1 MNIIDTLSRIVYF
14 FCGSFLEYELFL
26 YFTVEISLI
35 LWYLYAKDTI
45 CPIYIYDSN
54 MERLPKLNEMQQLQE
69 DRREARRKRRVRN
82 QILAYVFLVIF
93 LVGATAGGYY
103 LAKNLQSRRDQQ
115 QQQSQ
120 QSQDKLDEILAS
132 EESIAPTPQ
141 PTPEVVEISPEE
153 KFEQMLD
160 EMIAEIPLED
170 KVAGLFIVTPEAITG
185 VNTAVMAG
193 DGTRNA
199 LEKYAV
205 GGLIYFQK
213 NIESAEQIKD
223 MLANTQAYA
232 QYPLF
237 LAVDEEGGKVARLAA
252 AGIYDGVG
260 SASEIG
266 ATGDTNNAYAA
277 GMTIGSTLASLG
289 FNVDFAPVA
298 DVANVSGSVMKER
311 SYGSDAATVAGFV
324 TAMMQGLE
332 ENGVTGCLKHF
343 PGIGC
348 TTDDTHN
355 GLAFSDRSEEQFRAE
370 ELTVFQAGIDAGA
383 GMIMV
388 GHMSAPNLTG
398 NNDPCIFSEKLITTI
413 LRQEMG
419 YEGVIVTD
427 ALNMGAI
434 SNYYGADEAAIMA
447 LKAGCD
453 MLLMPESF
461 EKAYG
466 GVLQAV
472 LSGTISEDRI
482 DDSLKRIY
490 RIKYS
495 YVLEE
500 Q

>member
-1 MNIIDTLSRIVYF
+1 MS
-14 FCGSFLEYELFL
+14 G
-26 YFTVEISLI
+26 
-35 LWYLYAKDTI
+35 
-45 CPIYIYDSN
+45 
-54 MERLPKLNEMQQLQE
+54 MQQFQE
-69 DRREARRKRRVRN
+69 DRREVRRKRRIRN
-82 QILAYVFLVIF
+82 QILAYVFLVII
-93 LVGATAGGYY
+93 LAAATVGGYY
-103 LAKNLQSRRDQQ
+103 LAKDLQAKRALE

-120 QSQDKLDEILAS
+120 ESQSKLEEILAS
-132 EESIAPTPQ
+132 EESIATTPE
-141 PTPEVVEISPEE
+141 PTPEVVVISPEE
-153 KFEQMLD
+153 KFEQTLD

-193 DGTRNA
+193 DGTRKA

-205 GGLIYFQK
+205 GGLIYFKK
-213 NIESAEQIKD
+213 NIESAEQIRE
-223 MLANTQAYA
+223 MLTNTQAFA

-237 LAVDEEGGKVARLAA
+237 LAVDEEGGKVARLSD
-252 AGIYDGVG
+252 AGIYENVG

-266 ATGDTNNAYAA
+266 ATGDTNNAYRA
-277 GMTIGSTLASLG
+277 GVTIGSNLSALG

-332 ENGVTGCLKHF
+332 ENGVTGCMKHF

-355 GLAFSDRSEEQFRAE
+355 GLAFSDRTEEQFKSE
-370 ELTVFQAGIDAGA
+370 ELAVFQAGIDAGA

-388 GHMSAPNLTG
+388 GHMSVPNLTG
-398 NNDPCIFSEKLITTI
+398 NNDPCIFSEKLITDI
-413 LRQEMG
+413 LRREMG
-419 YEGVIVTD
+419 YDGVIITD

-434 SNYYGADEAAIMA
+434 ANYYGADEAAIMA
-447 LKAGCD
+447 LRAGCD

-466 GVLQAV
+466 SVLQAV
-472 LSGTISEDRI
+472 LDGTISEERI

-490 RIKYS
+490 RIKYAE
-495 YVLEE
+495 LMEH
-500 Q
+500 

>member
-1 MNIIDTLSRIVYF
+1 MSDIHKVQR
-14 FCGSFLEYELFL
+14 E
-26 YFTVEISLI
+26 
-35 LWYLYAKDTI
+35 
-45 CPIYIYDSN
+45 
-54 MERLPKLNEMQQLQE
+54 
-69 DRREARRKRRVRN
+69 RREVRRKRRVRN
-82 QILAYVFLVIF
+82 QILAYVFLILF
-93 LVGATAGGYY
+93 LIGATVGGYF
-103 LAKNLQSRRDQQ
+103 LAKDLQAQRQQQLEQSRE
-115 QQQSQ
+115 SQ
-120 QSQDKLDEILAS
+120 EKLDELLAS
-132 EESIAPTPQ
+132 EESIAPTPE
-141 PTPEVVEISPEE
+141 PTPEVIEPTPEE
-153 KFEQMLD
+153 KFETMLD
-160 EMIAEIPLED
+160 EIIAEIPLED
-170 KVAGLFIVTPEAITG
+170 KVAGLFLVTPEAITN

-193 DGTRNA
+193 DGTKKA

-205 GGLIYFQK
+205 GGLIYFKK
-213 NIESAEQIKD
+213 NIQSEEQIRE
-223 MLANTQAYA
+223 MLTNTKAFA

-237 LAVDEEGGKVARLAA
+237 LAVDEEGGKVARVAD
-252 AGIYDGVG
+252 AGIYEGVE
-260 SASEIG
+260 SASAIG
-266 ATGDTNNAYAA
+266 ATGDTKNAYEA
-277 GMTIGSTLASLG
+277 GVKIGSTLESLG

-311 SYGSDAATVAGFV
+311 SYGSDAATVAGYV

-332 ENGVTGCLKHF
+332 ENGVTGCMKHF

-355 GLAFSDRSEEQFRAE
+355 GLAFSDRTAEQFKAE
-370 ELTVFQAGIDAGA
+370 ELTIFQAGIDGGA
-383 GMIMV
+383 QMIMV

-398 NNDPCIFSEKLITTI
+398 NNDPCIFSRELITDI
-413 LRQEMG
+413 LRGEMG
-419 YEGVIVTD
+419 YEGVIITD

-472 LSGTISEDRI
+472 LNGTIAEARI

-495 YVLEE
+495 DLMETE
-500 Q
+500 R